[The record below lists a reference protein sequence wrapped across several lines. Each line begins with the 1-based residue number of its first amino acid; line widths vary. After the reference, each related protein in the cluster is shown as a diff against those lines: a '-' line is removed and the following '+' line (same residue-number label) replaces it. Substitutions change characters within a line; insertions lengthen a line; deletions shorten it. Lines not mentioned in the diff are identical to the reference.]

1 MLSISNPDIHLLRV
15 FVTVAE
21 AGGFSQAQIALN
33 VSQSTISTQMADL
46 ETRLGL
52 ILCRRGRAGFALT
65 DDGRVVFE
73 AAKELF
79 RNCSIFSGK
88 VNALRGEITGEL
100 HIATADALLNNPDFP
115 LDRIIAELRK
125 RMPKVSLSFRQHDP
139 LEIERQVLNQTL
151 HVGIH
156 TFPNH
161 APGLSYIRLFSER
174 QTLYCGKGHRLFT
187 EKSFPPVE
195 ELALLDYAGRNYYGG
210 MLRPGLMQPK
220 RLTSNSSTLE
230 GIVALILSGKF
241 IGHLPDHTAEPWLKK
256 RLLRAILPDQLSY
269 NSQFEAV
276 FAVGSRKAR
285 AQKVFEEVLA
295 KYVGQEVLSRT
306 N

>member
-1 MLSISNPDIHLLRV
+1 MISVSTPDIHLLRV

-52 ILCRRGRAGFALT
+52 VLCKRGRAGFALT
-65 DDGRVVFE
+65 DDGRIVYE

-79 RNCSIFSGK
+79 GNCNAFSSKIG
-88 VNALRGEITGEL
+88 ALRSEITGEL

-115 LDRIIAELRK
+115 LDRIIAELHK
-125 RMPKVSLSFRQHDP
+125 RIPKVSLSFRQHDP

-151 HVGIH
+151 HAGIH

-161 APGLSYIRLFSER
+161 APGLRYIRLFSER
-174 QTLYCGKGHRLFT
+174 QTLYCGRDHSLFT
-187 EKSFPPVE
+187 NKSFPSIE
-195 ELALLDYAGRNYYGG
+195 DLALFDYAGRNYYGG

-220 RLTSNSSTLE
+220 RLTSNSSNLD
-230 GIVALILSGKF
+230 GIVALILSGHF
-241 IGHLPDHTAEPWLKK
+241 IGHLPDHAAEPWLKA
-256 RLLRAILPDQLSY
+256 RMFRAILPDQLSY
-269 NSQFEAV
+269 DSQFEAV
-276 FAVGSRKAR
+276 FAVGSQRVR
-285 AQKVFEEVLA
+285 AQRVFEEVLL
-295 KYVGQEVLSRT
+295 KYVGQRVPSRT
-306 N
+306 K